1 MPNWE
6 MEIWGPGYKQGTA
19 CMRLQHA
26 VVAGSRV
33 AVSSRR
39 FPSHISDWAGRFGS
53 HCSGVLTCMWAEK
66 RQLHTRFTKLDSV
79 WCGLWGPA

>member
-1 MPNWE
+1 
-6 MEIWGPGYKQGTA
+6 
-19 CMRLQHA
+19 MRLQYV

-53 HCSGVLTCMWAEK
+53 HCSGVLTCMWAENANCT
-66 RQLHTRFTKLDSV
+66 QGSPSWTVFGVGFGDQHDWPQGFLQSPNVALATATT
-79 WCGLWGPA
+79 